1 MTMAVPPLIRNEN
14 NRMTS
19 INLYLRKHLGSVSK
33 NVSVSPDIPEK
44 KLNNA
49 VAAFGYGGSVANVI
63 ALYDNT
69 MFGSGKDGLLFTGE
83 QLIYR
88 PTFSSPIA
96 IPFETMQAVAYK
108 ERMTGKNLDK
118 SEPYVEIA
126 RKDQTPVEIKDLIS
140 CDHRKLAGILQKAIS
155 EFDEFKDEKQ
165 ILPIQDM
172 TPELKTAYVKVI
184 INMAFDNDGVID
196 DKELA
201 EILVLMTRIDMDTPS
216 RMAVRTYMANEAGL
230 APTAELIA
238 TIDAQIPEGQA
249 QSVHISLVK
258 DLINTYF
265 STADD
270 DVSKFAFF
278 NKHRDL
284 FRVSDAEVELAIDA
298 IRCDRQFLK
307 EDVSDDQIVAT
318 LKTLSAKA
326 AAVGTPLAAVYL
338 SGSVI
343 GLSAAGMTSGLATL
357 GMGGMLGM
365 SSMATGIGVAVLI
378 GVGAYVGVRK
388 LTGANELTR
397 FKRRELMLQEVVK
410 LTQSTISMLVQDI
423 NFVTLRLN
431 EAMVVH
437 GLQDAKIRK
446 LMALMTQLT
455 GAGAVL
461 AGRSETT
468 QASANKLKCAAHLDE
483 AKLRS
488 LTREASKA
496 ELFYVIRAHYEE
508 REIGEADGDGVEQKV
523 KRLVLKSGYG
533 SKELEDLARAFDVLG
548 YFKVGEVLKGA
559 ASDAAEKAKEKLA
572 GLFS

>member
-1 MTMAVPPLIRNEN
+1 MAN
-14 NRMTS
+14 
-19 INLYLRKHLGSVSK
+19 INLYLRDHLGSVSK
-33 NVSVSPDIPEK
+33 NVSVSPDVPEK

-49 VAAFGYGGSVANVI
+49 VAAFAYKGSVSNVI

-69 MFGSGKDGLLFTGE
+69 LFGSGKDGLLFTGE

-88 PTFSSPIA
+88 PTFSDPISV
-96 IPFETMQAVAYK
+96 PFASMTAVDYK
-108 ERMTGKNLDK
+108 EVMTGKNKDK
-118 SEPYVEIA
+118 PEPYVLIT
-126 RKDQTPVEIKDLIS
+126 RKDASPVEIKSLLD
-140 CDHRKLAGILQKAIS
+140 CNYRKLAEILQKAIS
-155 EFDEFKDEKQ
+155 DFDEFKDEKQ

-201 EILVLMTRIDMDTPS
+201 EILLLMTRIDMDAPS
-216 RMAVRTYMANEAGL
+216 RMALRAYMANDGEL
-230 APTAELIA
+230 MPPPELIK
-238 TIDAQIPEGQA
+238 TIDEHIPEGQA
-249 QSVHISLVK
+249 KSVHISLVK

-265 STADD
+265 STDSED
-270 DVSKFAFF
+270 IKQFEFF
-278 NKHRDL
+278 NKHRSL
-284 FRVSDAEVELAIDA
+284 FRVSDAEVDLAIDA

-307 EDVSDDQIVAT
+307 EDIPDDQVVAT
-318 LKTLSAKA
+318 LKALSAKA

-378 GVGAYVGVRK
+378 GVGTYVGVRK

-397 FKRRELMLQEVVK
+397 FKRRELMLQEVAK
-410 LTQSTISMLVQDI
+410 LTQSTISMLIQDI

-431 EAMVVH
+431 ETMASH

-446 LMALMTQLT
+446 LMFLMTQLT

-461 AGRSETT
+461 ADRNETT

-483 AKLRS
+483 AKLKS
-488 LTREASKA
+488 LTREPTKV
-496 ELFYVIRAHYEE
+496 ELFDVVRSHYEE
-508 REIGEADGDGVEQKV
+508 REVEEEDKDGVKQTV
-523 KRLVLKSGYG
+523 KKLVLKSGYG
-533 SKELEDLARAFDVLG
+533 SRDLEELARAFDAIG
-548 YFKVGEVLKGA
+548 YFKVGDVLKGA

>member
-1 MTMAVPPLIRNEN
+1 
-14 NRMTS
+14 MTS
-19 INLYLRKHLGSVSK
+19 INLYLREHLGSVSK
-33 NVSVSPDIPEK
+33 NVSVAPDIPEK

-49 VAAFGYGGSVANVI
+49 VAAFAYGGGVANVI

-96 IPFETMQAVAYK
+96 IPFEAMQAVAYK
-108 ERMTGKNLDK
+108 ERLTGKNLDK

-126 RKDQTPVEIKDLIS
+126 RKEGSPVEIKDLIS
-140 CDHRKLAGILQKAIS
+140 CDNRKLANILQRAIS

-172 TPELKTAYVKVI
+172 MPELKTAYVKII
-184 INMAFDNDGVID
+184 INMAFDNDGVVD
-196 DKELA
+196 DKEVA
-201 EILVLMTRIDMDTPS
+201 EILVLMTRIDMDTSS
-216 RMAVRTYMANEAGL
+216 RMALRTYMANEAGIT
-230 APTAELIA
+230 PTVELIA
-238 TIDAQIPEGQA
+238 TIDAHIPEGQA

-265 STADD
+265 STADE

-431 EAMVVH
+431 ETMVAH

-446 LMALMTQLT
+446 LVALMTQLT

-488 LTREASKA
+488 LTREATKV
-496 ELFYVIRAHYEE
+496 ELFDVIRAHYEE
-508 REIGEADGDGVEQKV
+508 REIEETDGDGIKKKVE
-523 KRLVLKSGYG
+523 RLVLKSGYG
-533 SKELEDLARAFDVLG
+533 SKELEDLARAFDAIG